1 MFEYIST
8 HFEWQDEDMLTMGL
22 RYHIMAMIIAAL
34 LVGYY
39 LRFLQP
45 ILQES
50 RRISKLYKESK
61 YAESVKPAVVV
72 EKEFRPAR
80 QIWRPGVVAMG
91 FGYPCQIR
99 LPAEYVLGLQVE
111 DEPEPLYFVY
121 KPLYDSVEIG
131 DVIQVTISHWYNK
144 QGICWKTEIE
154 DAAKEGVIS
163 I

>member
-1 MFEYIST
+1 
-8 HFEWQDEDMLTMGL
+8 MLMEL
-22 RYHIMAMIIAAL
+22 RYHILAMIIAAL

-50 RRISKLYKESK
+50 RRINKLYKESK
-61 YAESVKPAVVV
+61 YAEYVKPAVVV

-80 QIWRPGVVAMG
+80 YTWRTGVAMG
-91 FGYPCQIR
+91 FGYPRQIR

-111 DEPEPLYFVY
+111 DEPETLYFIY

-131 DVIQVTISHWYNK
+131 DTIQVTISHWYDK
-144 QGICWKTEIE
+144 QGVCWKKEIV
-154 DAAKEGVIS
+154 DGIVLKENLMNRD
-163 I
+163 